1 MSVTPVKDRENVF
14 DVVVWTLPTDDEPR
28 RRRITYRIEGK
39 TAARR
44 KEREL
49 LGRRDEGLPLDKP
62 QRLIDFLDDYL
73 DSRRHEVTALTLAG
87 YKAIAKRY
95 IRPTIGK
102 RRLREVTVTTV
113 RKFYSDLTERG
124 LSPRTV
130 AGVHRVLSMALK
142 AAMVDGLIPRNPC
155 QVARPQKIDDFDK
168 PAERGL
174 QPDVAKKLL
183 KALEGT
189 PVYAPAALALLTGVR
204 RGEMLALK
212 WDDVAVKW
220 DDRDATTGDLHV
232 RAGLEQVGS
241 VVTRQAPKT
250 ARSTRTVPLSPA
262 AITVLRRHRA
272 EQAALRLKWGSKFWV
287 DEDYVFPSPRVTQ
300 SQDGGRVWT
309 PNAFAQAFRKAVR
322 AKDKDLRVGYHDL
335 RHAYATMLLA
345 AGVRIEEVSRR
356 LGHSS
361 SVVTGN
367 VYSHPL
373 DVEHRDGLE
382 VLDGLL

>member
-1 MSVTPVKDRENVF
+1 MAVIPVKGRDRLF
-14 DVVVWTLPTDDEPR
+14 DVVVWTKPTDDGP

-39 TAARR
+39 TKARKR
-44 KEREL
+44 EREL
-49 LGRRDEGLPLDKP
+49 LTRRDKGLPLDKP
-62 QRLIDFLDDYL
+62 QTLIEFMDEYL
-73 DSRRHEVTALTLAG
+73 DSRRHEVTALTMAG

-95 IRPTIGK
+95 IAPSIGK
-102 RRLREVTVTTV
+102 RRLPDVTVTVV

-130 AGVHRVLSMALK
+130 AGVHRVLSMTLK
-142 AAMVDGLIPRNPC
+142 AAMIDGLTSRNPC

-174 QPDVAKKLL
+174 QPDEAKKLL

-212 WDDVAVKW
+212 WEDVAVKW
-220 DDRDATTGDLHV
+220 DDRESVTGDLHV

-250 ARSTRTVPLSPA
+250 ARSTRTIPLSPA
-262 AITVLRRHRA
+262 AIAVLRRHRA
-272 EQAALRLKWGSKFWV
+272 EQAALRLKWGVFWR

-309 PNAFAQAFRKAVR
+309 PDAFAQAFRKAVR
-322 AKDKDLRVGYHDL
+322 AKDKDLRVGFHDL
-335 RHAYATMLLA
+335 RHTYATMLLA

-373 DVEHRDGLE
+373 DDEHRDGVE
-382 VLDGLL
+382 VLDNLL

>member
-1 MSVTPVKDRENVF
+1 MAVIPVKGRDKVF
-14 DVVVWTLPTDDEPR
+14 DVVVWTRATDDEPR
-28 RRRITYRIEGK
+28 RRITYRVEGK

-44 KEREL
+44 KERDL
-49 LGRRDEGLPLDKP
+49 LSRRDEGLPLDKP
-62 QRLIDFLDDYL
+62 VRLIDFLDTYL

-95 IRPTIGK
+95 IAPSIGK
-102 RRLREVTVTTV
+102 RRLPDVSVTVV

-124 LSPRTV
+124 LAPRTV
-130 AGVHRVLSMALK
+130 AGVHRVLSMSLK

-155 QVARPQKIDDFDK
+155 QVARPQKITDFDK

-174 QPDVAKKLL
+174 EPDEARKLL

-189 PVYAPAALALLTGVR
+189 PVYAPAALALLTGLR

-212 WDDVAVKW
+212 WEDVDLPA
-220 DDRDATTGDLHV
+220 GELHV
-232 RAGLEQVGS
+232 CAALQQVGS
-241 VVTRQAPKT
+241 VVTRQQPKT
-250 ARSTRTVPLSPA
+250 ERSTRTVPLSLQ

-272 EQAALRLKWGSKFWV
+272 EQDAQRLKWGVFWH
-287 DEDYVFPSPRVTQ
+287 DEGYVFPSPRVTQ

-309 PNAFAQAFRKAVR
+309 PDAFAQAFRKAVR
-322 AKDKDLRVGYHDL
+322 AKDKEMRVGFHDL
-335 RHAYATMLLA
+335 RHTAATAWLK
-345 AGVRIEEVSRR
+345 AGVRAEVVSRR

-361 SVVTGN
+361 SVVTLN
-367 VYSHPL
+367 VYSHAL
-373 DVEHRDGLE
+373 ADERRDGVE